1 MNTVQ
6 SRFRYNIAIRSVII
20 YLVLSVLWIVLSDL
34 LLRQLPVS
42 AELKGRIEVWKGLIF
57 VVLSTLILYFFVES
71 AINEQNNILD
81 ELRRAHALINKTFLS
96 MADAICIVNATD
108 RRILACNAAYTTI
121 LGYEKDE
128 VVGNTTDIMHVSIES
143 DNRFGEMITDAFRT
157 SLMFRT
163 EYPLKKKDGTIIE
176 TEITVTPI
184 TADKGFPD
192 GVVNVIR
199 DISER
204 KRAEKELRVFREQLL
219 ALTTHLQSSIE
230 EERSRISREIHD
242 DIGQRMTALRMDLSL
257 IEKSLKESSDPVIRD
272 MTVNEIP
279 EIQRMIDDGIQTMRK
294 IIRDLRPEV
303 LDTLGLIDGIR
314 WQADEF
320 QKRTGIQCSVKLP
333 EQDPT
338 FESKVST
345 TIFRIL
351 QEALT
356 NVVRH
361 ARATEVHVILQHTN
375 DLIALEV
382 ADNGKGISEIEK
394 NKVESFGLLGIRER
408 ARSIGGSMAINGEQG
423 KGTLLRI
430 SVPHQEQQA
439 TV

>member
-1 MNTVQ
+1 MYTVQ
-6 SRFRYNIAIRSVII
+6 SRFQYNIAIRSVII

-57 VVLSTLILYFFVES
+57 VVLSTLMLYFFVES
-71 AINEQNNILD
+71 AINEHNKILD

-121 LGYEKDE
+121 LGYGKDE
-128 VVGNTTDIMHVSIES
+128 VVGHTTDIMHVSAES
-143 DNRFGEMITDAFRT
+143 DNRFGEMITDTFRA
-157 SLMFRT
+157 SLIFRT

-257 IEKSLKESSDPVIRD
+257 LEKSLKESSDPVVRD
-272 MTVNEIP
+272 ITVNEIP
-279 EIQRMIDDGIQTMRK
+279 EIQRMIDDGIQTLRK

-303 LDTLGLIDGIR
+303 LDTLGIIDGIR

-320 QKRTGIQCSVKLP
+320 QKRTGIHCTLKLP
-333 EQDPT
+333 AQDHT
-338 FESKVST
+338 FETKVST

-361 ARATEVHVILQHTN
+361 ANATEVRVTLRHTD
-375 DLIALEV
+375 DLLALEV
-382 ADNGKGISEIEK
+382 ADNGKGISENEK
-394 NKVESFGLLGIRER
+394 NKDESFGLLGIRER
-408 ARSIGGSMAINGEQG
+408 ARSIGGSMSIVGEQG
-423 KGTLLRI
+423 KGTVLHI
-430 SVPHQEQQA
+430 DVPHQEQKGIG
-439 TV
+439 

>member
-1 MNTVQ
+1 MITVQ
-6 SRFRYNIAIRSVII
+6 SRFRYKFAIRSVII

-34 LLRQLPVS
+34 VLRQLPVS

-57 VVLSTLILYFFVES
+57 VVLSTLMLYFFVES
-71 AINEQNNILD
+71 AINEQNNILN

-108 RRILACNAAYTTI
+108 RTILACNAAYTTI

-143 DNRFGEMITDAFRT
+143 DSRFGEMITDAFRT

-257 IEKSLKESSDPVIRD
+257 IEKSLKESSDPVICD

-361 ARATEVHVILQHTN
+361 ARATEVRVILQHTN
-375 DLIALEV
+375 DLLTLEV

-408 ARSIGGSMAINGEQG
+408 ARSIGGSMTINGEQG
-423 KGTLLRI
+423 KGTVLRI
-430 SVPHQEQQA
+430 SVPDQEQQA